1 MSQYKL
7 DFMKTFIVNFIV
19 LMSMSSN
26 DGYDMNYAWK
36 CYMVKNNNYV
46 KSITSGRTSGNE
58 NINKGNYWKI
68 KMETSKF
75 QLHNKA
81 CTFYWRRSG

>member
-1 MSQYKL
+1 MSRYKL

-36 CYMVKNNNYV
+36 WYIVKNNNNYV
-46 KSITSGRTSGNE
+46 KNITSGNE

-81 CTFYWRRSG
+81 CTFYWRWSG